1 MRRMQVEGDLRGSDT
16 KSESREMERSERVM
30 NKPHKTFLDI
40 ADDALGY
47 DI

>member
-30 NKPHKTFLDI
+30 NKTFLDI
-40 ADDALGY
+40 ADDALGD